1 MNPLLKLGQDRF
13 HNTIDIVVDV
23 RICEADN
30 LIAANLQLTCA
41 LVIMIDFGS
50 GWVCRPIHLDH

>member
-30 LIAANLQLTCA
+30 MIAANLQPACA

-50 GWVCRPIHLDH
+50 G